1 VALNFFAVRLPGALR
16 AGMLG
21 HDAVEE
27 EIPRRPPLLQE
38 LLQVHP

>member
-1 VALNFFAVRLPGALR
+1 MALNVSQYDCRERSALVCWK
-16 AGMLG
+16 

-27 EIPRRPPLLQE
+27 RIPRRPPFLQE

>member
-1 VALNFFAVRLPGALR
+1 MTWNVSQYDCRQRTALVCLQ
-16 AGMLG
+16 

-27 EIPRRPPLLQE
+27 RIPRRPPLLQE